1 MSEPINNTIVETVE
15 PVSDVNSKA
24 DSKADSKVD
33 SNVDSKDES
42 KDESKVD
49 SNADSN
55 VDSKVDPNVDSNADI
70 LEPLSKV
77 DSAVQGLSSS
87 PHEDKASKAA
97 SRRKSSMVA
106 GVGSIKELSKLASF

>member
-24 DSKADSKVD
+24 DSKVDSKVD
-33 SNVDSKDES
+33 SNVDS